1 MLEGATAG
9 SVSTFTGDAW
19 ASMITINAGGTLR
32 ASGDLGD
39 GSDALT
45 LAGTLAT
52 EGAALNLGDGD
63 DVFTLNDGGLIT
75 GSGVNAGAGT
85 DSLIVDTAVARTLD
99 GASVPA
105 FDSLSKQNSG
115 LQNGRATWREKGC

>member
-1 MLEGATAG
+1 MRCSDWS
-9 SVSTFTGDAW
+9 SVVCSSDL
-19 ASMITINAGGTLR
+19 GTLR

-85 DSLIVDTAVARTLD
+85 DSLIVDNAVARTLD
-99 GASVPA
+99 GASVTA
-105 FDSLSKQNSG
+105 FESLAKQKRDHLHLKPERRRVG
-115 LQNGRATWREKGC
+115 KEGVKT